1 MLRLITV
8 VVMLALTAPAW
19 ADETDPGFMAVRYA
33 AAPGLTI
40 SVRRSVVERLEIE
53 TTSERRAGKR
63 FAEGTAWYR
72 LNKIFAI
79 GLTANRDDNVLGFGI
94 GGRFYFGR

>member
-8 VVMLALTAPAW
+8 VLMLALTAPAW
-19 ADETDPGFMAVRYA
+19 ADETDPGFVVARYA
-33 AAPGLTI
+33 AGPGFTI
-40 SVRRSVVERLEIE
+40 NVRRSVVERLEIE
-53 TTSERRAGKR
+53 TTSEHRAGKR

-79 GLTANRDDNVLGFGI
+79 GLSANQHENVMGFGI
-94 GGRFYFGR
+94 GGRIYFGR

>member
-8 VVMLALTAPAW
+8 VLMLALTVPAW
-19 ADETDPGFMAVRYA
+19 ADETDSGFMADRYA
-33 AAPGLTI
+33 AVPGFTI
-40 SVRRSVVERLEIE
+40 SVRRSIVERLEIE
-53 TTSERRAGKR
+53 TTSERRAGKK

-79 GLTANRDDNVLGFGI
+79 GLTANRDENVLGFGI

>member
-8 VVMLALTAPAW
+8 VLMLVLTAPAW
-19 ADETDPGFMAVRYA
+19 ADETGAGFMATRYA
-33 AAPGLTI
+33 AGPGFTI

-53 TTSERRAGKR
+53 TTSEHRSGKK

-72 LNKIFAI
+72 PNKIFAI
-79 GLTANRDDNVLGFGI
+79 GLTANRDENVLGFGI

>member
-8 VVMLALTAPAW
+8 VLMLAITAPAW
-19 ADETDPGFMAVRYA
+19 ADETDPGFMADRYA
-33 AAPGLTI
+33 AVPGFTI
-40 SVRRSVVERLEIE
+40 NVRRSVVERLEIE
-53 TTSERRAGKR
+53 TTSEHRAGKR

-79 GLTANRDDNVLGFGI
+79 GLTANRDENVLGFGI

>member
-1 MLRLITV
+1 
-8 VVMLALTAPAW
+8 MLALTAPAW
-19 ADETDPGFMAVRYA
+19 ADETDPGFTAVRYA
-33 AAPGLTI
+33 AVPGFTI
-40 SVRRSVVERLEIE
+40 GVRRSVVERLEIE
-53 TTSERRAGKR
+53 TTSEHRAGKR

-79 GLTANRDDNVLGFGI
+79 GLTANRDENVLGFGI

>member
-8 VVMLALTAPAW
+8 VLMLALTAPAW
-19 ADETDPGFMAVRYA
+19 ADETDPGFMAARYVA
-33 AAPGLTI
+33 GPGFTI

-53 TTSERRAGKR
+53 TTSERRAGKK

-79 GLTANRDDNVLGFGI
+79 GLTANRDQNVLGFGI
-94 GGRFYFGR
+94 GGRIYFGR